1 MYPQILLT
9 RQLKMHGHV
18 NVFDV
23 AKRKRV
29 KLLRHGLSI
38 LTSLC
43 WSVDG
48 KQIASGNE
56 DGMVVI
62 GMLRVAKEVPFS
74 NLHSSQ
80 INSLAWS
87 QDGKRIASTGLDG
100 AVCIW
105 DPSTGEEL
113 VKIKLSNAGA
123 WQLGWS
129 ADGQR
134 LAATDGAGSIYT

>member
-1 MYPQILLT
+1 
-9 RQLKMHGHV
+9 MHGHV
-18 NVFDV
+18 NEFDV

-62 GMLRVAKEVPFS
+62 GMLRVAKEVLF
-74 NLHSSQ
+74 
-80 INSLAWS
+80 
-87 QDGKRIASTGLDG
+87 RICIRHKSTPWHGLK
-100 AVCIW
+100 
-105 DPSTGEEL
+105 TEKEL
-113 VKIKLSNAGA
+113 R
-123 WQLGWS
+123 
-129 ADGQR
+129 QR
-134 LAATDGAGSIYT
+134 D